1 MDKTAWI
8 VVTIC
13 AIGLIFMYTRTA
25 DQVAA
30 QQKLIAEQ
38 RAAEAAANPKESAEG
53 DASAANSSVP
63 RAAEIVEAPRVE
75 PNLPLEQ
82 QRLENEEAHYQFT
95 TVGGGIDTVTLLNH
109 RAFPEGRVILNE
121 HGKAPIGGIV
131 GRDNLPITPIH
142 FQASTAADGSIT
154 YTGKD
159 EFDIQFTKKFS
170 QGKDPF
176 MIDLEITFKN
186 VGATSQEK
194 TNYFVHTGAL
204 TLLHKKEMP
213 LYMRYNWCNNAEV
226 DQIATNWFKG
236 GGFVFKKSAKDLFE
250 KSLDSMQ
257 WSGPSNQ
264 FYTSLVIPDQTGP
277 ARIWGRRTPVVL
289 ADDQTKNINTHY
301 ALYGAVSVPEVR
313 LAPDGEVTHKFQ
325 LYTGPRE
332 LKRLESLGHEL
343 PEIMHYDDMPLLGG
357 MFGLIP
363 LISTTLLKLM
373 IWLAAMTKNWG
384 IAILI
389 ITCLIRCLIWPL
401 HAKSTRTMKKMAK
414 LGPIMNELKEK
425 HADDPQKMQQ
435 ETMKLYRDYGVNP
448 VGGCLPVLLQLPIF
462 LGFYK
467 MLQSAVE
474 LRDQNFLWVKDLA
487 MPDTIYQFQNF
498 SLFGVSSINLMP
510 LLMAVTMIIQM
521 RVGPKAGDKMQ
532 QRIFLFMPVI
542 FLFICY
548 NFASA
553 LALYWTGQ
561 NIFSIGQTWWMNKRP
576 EPELV
581 KRPPRKRMSLEDMKR
596 PSGGQK
602 PKKNKKRP
610 PRTGG

>member
-1 MDKTAWI
+1 M
-8 VVTIC
+8 
-13 AIGLIFMYTRTA
+13 
-25 DQVAA
+25 
-30 QQKLIAEQ
+30 
-38 RAAEAAANPKESAEG
+38 
-53 DASAANSSVP
+53 
-63 RAAEIVEAPRVE
+63 
-75 PNLPLEQ
+75 
-82 QRLENEEAHYQFT
+82 
-95 TVGGGIDTVTLLNH
+95 
-109 RAFPEGRVILNE
+109 
-121 HGKAPIGGIV
+121 
-131 GRDNLPITPIH
+131 
-142 FQASTAADGSIT
+142 
-154 YTGKD
+154 
-159 EFDIQFTKKFS
+159 
-170 QGKDPF
+170 
-176 MIDLEITFKN
+176 
-186 VGATSQEK
+186 
-194 TNYFVHTGAL
+194 
-204 TLLHKKEMP
+204 
-213 LYMRYNWCNNAEV
+213 
-226 DQIATNWFKG
+226 
-236 GGFVFKKSAKDLFE
+236 
-250 KSLDSMQ
+250 
-257 WSGPSNQ
+257 
-264 FYTSLVIPDQTGP
+264 
-277 ARIWGRRTPVVL
+277 
-289 ADDQTKNINTHY
+289 
-301 ALYGAVSVPEVR
+301 PEVR
-313 LAPDGEVTHKFQ
+313 WAPDGEVTHKFQ

-401 HAKSTRTMKKMAK
+401 HAKSTRTIKKMAK